1 MFHIILYNPEIPPNT
16 GNIIRLA
23 ANTGTQ
29 LHLIRPLGFNLS
41 NNSLKR
47 AGLDYKKDADFFL
60 HDSFDLCLNSI
71 KFNEIYAFTKFA
83 KKTFTKIKF
92 KPAPNKFAELAAH
105 DAIVNFSG
113 SETSG
118 LPDNII
124 DKIKVTN
131 KLRIPMIMNSR
142 SLNLSN
148 SVAITVYEGLRQ
160 NKFENLV

>member
-16 GNIIRLA
+16 GNIMRLA
-23 ANTGTQ
+23 VNTGTQ
-29 LHLIRPLGFNLS
+29 LHLIRPLGFNIS

-83 KKTFTKIKF
+83 EKTFTKIKF
-92 KPAPNKFAELAAH
+92 KRNDCLLF
-105 DAIVNFSG
+105 G

-118 LPDNII
+118 LPDNIL

-131 KLRIPMIMNSR
+131 KLRIPMIVNSR

>member
-16 GNIIRLA
+16 GNIMRLA

-92 KPAPNKFAELAAH
+92 ERNDCFL
-105 DAIVNFSG
+105 FG

-118 LPDNII
+118 LPDNIL

>member
-16 GNIIRLA
+16 GNIMRLA

-29 LHLIRPLGFNLS
+29 LHLIRPLGFNIS

-71 KFNEIYAFTKFA
+71 KFNEIYALTKFA

-92 KPAPNKFAELAAH
+92 KRNDCFL
-105 DAIVNFSG
+105 FG

-118 LPDNII
+118 LPNKIL

-131 KLRIPMIMNSR
+131 RLRIPMIMNSR

>member
-16 GNIIRLA
+16 GNIMRLA

-83 KKTFTKIKF
+83 EKTFTKIKF
-92 KPAPNKFAELAAH
+92 KRNDCLLF
-105 DAIVNFSG
+105 G

-118 LPDNII
+118 LPDII
-124 DKIKVTN
+124 LDKIKVTN

>member
-1 MFHIILYNPEIPPNT
+1 MQI
-16 GNIIRLA
+16 
-23 ANTGTQ
+23 
-29 LHLIRPLGFNLS
+29 
-41 NNSLKR
+41 
-47 AGLDYKKDADFFL
+47 FFL

-83 KKTFTKIKF
+83 KKTFTKVKF
-92 KPAPNKFAELAAH
+92 KRNDCFL
-105 DAIVNFSG
+105 FG

-118 LPDNII
+118 LPDNIL

-131 KLRIPMIMNSR
+131 RLRIPMILNSR

>member
-1 MFHIILYNPEIPPNT
+1 MFHIILNNPEIPPNT
-16 GNIIRLA
+16 GNIMRLA
-23 ANTGTQ
+23 ANTGSQ

-92 KPAPNKFAELAAH
+92 KRNDCFL
-105 DAIVNFSG
+105 FG

-118 LPDNII
+118 LPDEIL

>member
-16 GNIIRLA
+16 GNIMRLA

-47 AGLDYKKDADFFL
+47 AGLDYKKDAEFFL

-92 KPAPNKFAELAAH
+92 KRNDCLLF
-105 DAIVNFSG
+105 G

-118 LPDNII
+118 LPDNIL

>member
-16 GNIIRLA
+16 GNIMRLA

-92 KPAPNKFAELAAH
+92 KRNDCFL
-105 DAIVNFSG
+105 FG

-118 LPDNII
+118 LPDNIL

-131 KLRIPMIMNSR
+131 KLRIPMIINSR

>member
-16 GNIIRLA
+16 GNIMRLA

-92 KPAPNKFAELAAH
+92 KRNDCFL
-105 DAIVNFSG
+105 FG

-118 LPDNII
+118 LPNNIL

>member
-16 GNIIRLA
+16 GNIMRLA

-47 AGLDYKKDADFFL
+47 AGLDYKKNADFFL

-83 KKTFTKIKF
+83 KKTFTTIKF
-92 KPAPNKFAELAAH
+92 KRNDCFL
-105 DAIVNFSG
+105 FG

-118 LPDNII
+118 LPDNIL

-131 KLRIPMIMNSR
+131 KLRIPMIKNSR

-160 NKFENLV
+160 NMFENLV

>member
-16 GNIIRLA
+16 GNIMRLA

-92 KPAPNKFAELAAH
+92 KRNDCFL
-105 DAIVNFSG
+105 FG

-118 LPDNII
+118 LPDDIL

-131 KLRIPMIMNSR
+131 QLRIPMIMNSR

>member
-16 GNIIRLA
+16 GNIMRLA

-83 KKTFTKIKF
+83 EKTFTKIKF
-92 KPAPNKFAELAAH
+92 KRNDCLLF
-105 DAIVNFSG
+105 G
-113 SETSG
+113 SETTG
-118 LPDNII
+118 LPANIL
-124 DKIKVTN
+124 DKIKITN

>member
-16 GNIIRLA
+16 GNIMRLA

-60 HDSFDLCLNSI
+60 HNSFDLCLNSI
-71 KFNEIYAFTKFA
+71 KFNEIYAFNKFA

-92 KPAPNKFAELAAH
+92 KRNDCFL
-105 DAIVNFSG
+105 FG

-118 LPDNII
+118 LPDKIL

-131 KLRIPMIMNSR
+131 RLRIPMIMNSR

>member
-16 GNIIRLA
+16 GNIMRLA

-47 AGLDYKKDADFFL
+47 AGLDYKKNADFFL

-71 KFNEIYAFTKFA
+71 KFKRNDCFLF
-83 KKTFTKIKF
+83 
-92 KPAPNKFAELAAH
+92 
-105 DAIVNFSG
+105 G

-118 LPDNII
+118 LPDNIL

-131 KLRIPMIMNSR
+131 RLRIPMIMNSR

>member
-16 GNIIRLA
+16 GNIMRLA

-92 KPAPNKFAELAAH
+92 KRNDCFL
-105 DAIVNFSG
+105 FG
-113 SETSG
+113 SETNG
-118 LPDNII
+118 LPDNIL

-131 KLRIPMIMNSR
+131 RLRIPMIMNSR

>member
-16 GNIIRLA
+16 GNIMRLA

-92 KPAPNKFAELAAH
+92 KRNDCFL
-105 DAIVNFSG
+105 FG

-118 LPDNII
+118 LPNNIL

-148 SVAITVYEGLRQ
+148 AVAITVYEGLRQ

>member
-16 GNIIRLA
+16 GNIMRLA

-41 NNSLKR
+41 DNSLKR
-47 AGLDYKKDADFFL
+47 AGLDYKKNTDFFL

-92 KPAPNKFAELAAH
+92 KRNDCFL
-105 DAIVNFSG
+105 FG

-118 LPDNII
+118 LPDNIL

-131 KLRIPMIMNSR
+131 KLRIPMIVNSR

>member
-92 KPAPNKFAELAAH
+92 KRNDCFL
-105 DAIVNFSG
+105 FG

-118 LPDNII
+118 LPDNIL

-160 NKFENLV
+160 NKFESLV

>member
-16 GNIIRLA
+16 GNIMRLA

-47 AGLDYKKDADFFL
+47 AGLDYKKNADFFL

-71 KFNEIYAFTKFA
+71 RFNEIYAFTKFA

-92 KPAPNKFAELAAH
+92 KRNDCLLF
-105 DAIVNFSG
+105 G

-118 LPDNII
+118 LPDNIL

-131 KLRIPMIMNSR
+131 RLRIPMIMNSR

>member
-92 KPAPNKFAELAAH
+92 KRNDCFL
-105 DAIVNFSG
+105 FG

-118 LPDNII
+118 LPDNIL

>member
-1 MFHIILYNPEIPPNT
+1 MFHIILNNPEIPPNT
-16 GNIIRLA
+16 GNIMRLA

-47 AGLDYKKDADFFL
+47 AGLDYKKNADFFL

-92 KPAPNKFAELAAH
+92 KRNDCLLF
-105 DAIVNFSG
+105 G

-118 LPDNII
+118 LPDNIL

-131 KLRIPMIMNSR
+131 RLRIPMIMNSR

-148 SVAITVYEGLRQ
+148 SVAVTVYEGLRQ

>member
-16 GNIIRLA
+16 GNIMRLA

-47 AGLDYKKDADFFL
+47 AGLDYKKDTDFFL

-71 KFNEIYAFTKFA
+71 KSNEIYAFTKFA

-92 KPAPNKFAELAAH
+92 KRNDCLLF
-105 DAIVNFSG
+105 G

-118 LPDNII
+118 LPDNIL

>member
-16 GNIIRLA
+16 GNVMRLA

-92 KPAPNKFAELAAH
+92 KRNDCFL
-105 DAIVNFSG
+105 FG

-118 LPDNII
+118 LPDNIL

>member
-16 GNIIRLA
+16 GNIMRLA

-92 KPAPNKFAELAAH
+92 KRNDCFL
-105 DAIVNFSG
+105 FG
-113 SETSG
+113 TETSG
-118 LPDNII
+118 LPNNILN
-124 DKIKVTN
+124 KIKVTN
-131 KLRIPMIMNSR
+131 RLRIPMIMNSR

>member
-16 GNIIRLA
+16 GNIMRLA

-83 KKTFTKIKF
+83 KKNFTKIKF
-92 KPAPNKFAELAAH
+92 KRNDCFL
-105 DAIVNFSG
+105 FG

-118 LPDNII
+118 LPDNIL
-124 DKIKVTN
+124 DKIKATN

>member
-16 GNIIRLA
+16 GNIMRLA

-41 NNSLKR
+41 NNSLIR

-92 KPAPNKFAELAAH
+92 KKNDCFL
-105 DAIVNFSG
+105 FG

-118 LPDNII
+118 LPDNIL

-131 KLRIPMIMNSR
+131 RLRIPMIMNSR

>member
-16 GNIIRLA
+16 GNIMRLA

-47 AGLDYKKDADFFL
+47 ARLDYKKDADFFL

-92 KPAPNKFAELAAH
+92 KRNDCFL
-105 DAIVNFSG
+105 FG
-113 SETSG
+113 SETNG
-118 LPDNII
+118 LPDNIL

>member
-16 GNIIRLA
+16 GNIMRLA

-41 NNSLKR
+41 NNSLNR

-92 KPAPNKFAELAAH
+92 KRNDCLLF
-105 DAIVNFSG
+105 G

-118 LPDNII
+118 LPDNIL

-131 KLRIPMIMNSR
+131 RLRIPMIMNSR